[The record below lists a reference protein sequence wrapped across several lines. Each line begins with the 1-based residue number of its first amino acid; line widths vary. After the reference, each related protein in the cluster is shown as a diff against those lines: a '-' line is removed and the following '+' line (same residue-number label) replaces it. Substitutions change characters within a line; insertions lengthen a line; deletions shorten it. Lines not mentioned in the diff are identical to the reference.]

1 MWVII
6 ISILI
11 IISDQALKTWSVNN
25 LPLNQSQTWLDRV
38 ISWHYIQ
45 NEGASWGMLAGR
57 STLLI
62 MISLVAV
69 VYLSYLAYH
78 NRQQSQWIQ
87 LGLGLVI
94 GGALGNLIDR
104 ILYGYVI
111 DMFKLEFID
120 FPVFNIADSAIT
132 VGILILIAAT
142 WLLPEERGL
151 KI

>member
-1 MWVII
+1 MWVIVLTFLT
-6 ISILI
+6 LI
-11 IISDQALKTWSVNN
+11 ADQGLKWWITTNF
-25 LPLNQSQTWLDRV
+25 PLNKSISWFDKLV
-38 ISWHYIQ
+38 SWHYIQ

-62 MISLVAV
+62 MISLAAV
-69 VYLSYLAYH
+69 LYLSYLAYH